1 MNSQASTG
9 YLEGPYSGSSG
20 VARRHNRA
28 RRSRRYAPRI
38 RRGARGVMMRSESN
52 RAARSVIGAALH
64 TLGYLGLTSAAVWL
78 IFTYVP

>member
-28 RRSRRYAPRI
+28 GQSRRYAPRL
-38 RRGARGVMMRSESN
+38 RRGARVVMIRSESS
-52 RAARSVIGAALH
+52 RVARSVIGTALH
-64 TLGYLGLTSAAVWL
+64 TLGYLALTSAAIWL